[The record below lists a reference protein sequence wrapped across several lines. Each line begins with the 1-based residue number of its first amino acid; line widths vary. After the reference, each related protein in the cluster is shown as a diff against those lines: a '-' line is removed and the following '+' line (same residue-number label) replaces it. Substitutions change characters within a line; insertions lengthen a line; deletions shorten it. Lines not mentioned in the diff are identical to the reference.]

1 MKERAISRLLGIWYR
16 YKNTDNWSG
25 TALEIGSCII
35 DASSQPVKMKMDNSS
50 FNTYWF
56 AFFLLFQTLFALNYL
71 SSCSKKRKQ
80 ELRAQYEPE
89 QLQGVMGSEWLG
101 SPEEV
106 QMSVIIPL
114 VISWFVGGVIRMF
127 L

>member
-1 MKERAISRLLGIWYR
+1 
-16 YKNTDNWSG
+16 
-25 TALEIGSCII
+25 
-35 DASSQPVKMKMDNSS
+35 MDNAT

-56 AFFLLFQTLFALNYL
+56 GFFFIFQALFALNYL
-71 SSCSKKRKQ
+71 SRCSKKRKQ

-89 QLQGVMGSEWLG
+89 QLQGVMGSEWLV

-114 VISWFVGGVIRMF
+114 VISLIVGGIIRTF
-127 L
+127 I

>member
-1 MKERAISRLLGIWYR
+1 
-16 YKNTDNWSG
+16 
-25 TALEIGSCII
+25 
-35 DASSQPVKMKMDNSS
+35 MKMDNSS

-89 QLQGVMGSEWLG
+89 QLQGVMGGEWLV

-114 VISWFVGGVIRMF
+114 VISLIVGGVIRMF